1 MNRFRFISLLL
12 LLLTLTACVKDTSK
26 KSVTTQLLQSQ
37 NPYDLMDSYGIDKS
51 QYTVSTP
58 ENNVYVVEYKGV
70 IYDYIKDFDKLI
82 EVLERE

>member
-1 MNRFRFISLLL
+1 MKQIRFVSLL
-12 LLLTLTACVKDTSK
+12 LLLTLIACSKDTSK

-37 NPYDLMDSYGIDKS
+37 NPYDLMESYGIDES

-58 ENNVYVVEYKGV
+58 EYNVYIVEFKGV
-70 IYDYIKDFDKLI
+70 TYDYTKDFDKLI

>member
-1 MNRFRFISLLL
+1 MNRFRFINLL

-37 NPYDLMDSYGIDKS
+37 NPYDLMDSYGLDKS
-51 QYTVSTP
+51 QYTVSTL
-58 ENNVYVVEYKGV
+58 ENNVYKVEYKGV
-70 IYDYIKDFDKLI
+70 VYDYIKDFDKLI

>member
-12 LLLTLTACVKDTSK
+12 LLLTLTSCVKDTSK

-58 ENNVYVVEYKGV
+58 EDNVYIVEYKDV
-70 IYDYIKDFDKLI
+70 VYDYIKDFDKLI

>member
-58 ENNVYVVEYKGV
+58 EDNVYIVEYKDV
-70 IYDYIKDFDKLI
+70 VYDYIKDFDKLI